1 MPLLVSRSL
10 RRRGCEDRG
19 MLFSFLYLAVRA
31 LFGLLIRCAAAT
43 ARSAFSP
50 PTQLN
55 HHHGCPAAKSTAAT
69 ASAAYSTSTTE
80 PPHEVR
86 HE

>member
-1 MPLLVSRSL
+1 
-10 RRRGCEDRG
+10 

-31 LFGLLIRCAAAT
+31 LFGLLIRC
-43 ARSAFSP
+43 RRGP
-50 PTQLN
+50 
-55 HHHGCPAAKSTAAT
+55 GVPAAKSTAAT
-69 ASAAYSTSTTE
+69 ASAAYSTSTSE